1 MPPEQPQAGTA
12 ATPRCSR
19 EMPGAVSFMSYC
31 TMARANQNTIT
42 MLDFGT
48 LEDARRAAVSDHL
61 KTILQE
67 IWATGVDHP
76 RVLVVERPPF
86 TPEPLRP

>member
-1 MPPEQPQAGTA
+1 MAYRTVD
-12 ATPRCSR
+12 
-19 EMPGAVSFMSYC
+19 GASP
-31 TMARANQNTIT
+31 NTIS

-67 IWATGVDHP
+67 IRA
-76 RVLVVERPPF
+76 RA
-86 TPEPLRP
+86 

>member
-1 MPPEQPQAGTA
+1 
-12 ATPRCSR
+12 
-19 EMPGAVSFMSYC
+19 MSYC

-67 IWATGVDHP
+67 IRA
-76 RVLVVERPPF
+76 RA
-86 TPEPLRP
+86 